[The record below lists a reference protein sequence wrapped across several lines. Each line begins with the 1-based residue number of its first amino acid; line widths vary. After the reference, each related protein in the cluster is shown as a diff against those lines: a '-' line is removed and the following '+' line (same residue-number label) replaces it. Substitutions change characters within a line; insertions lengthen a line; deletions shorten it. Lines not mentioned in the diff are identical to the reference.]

1 MISNITLIR
10 MLQVS
15 VSLLT
20 PERLEKQTNTP
31 SNPVFADESTKPQK
45 GGKEKKMKIWFLGV
59 SAAIATGLFPL
70 Q

>member
-1 MISNITLIR
+1 
-10 MLQVS
+10 